1 MGRDRE
7 IEIGRKEG
15 KKKKRNKREGKKIGK
30 FRLVDLISLKRITNS
45 LKRKSFV
52 GVDSFAN
59 ETMVKA

>member
-1 MGRDRE
+1 MERDRD
-7 IEIGRKEG
+7 RDREG
-15 KKKKRNKREGKKIGK
+15 KKKKEIKGKEKKIGK
-30 FRLVDLISLKRITNS
+30 FRSVDLISLKRITNS

>member
-1 MGRDRE
+1 MGRDRD
-7 IEIGRKEG
+7 RDREG
-15 KKKKRNKREGKKIGK
+15 KKKKEIKGKEKKIGK
-30 FRLVDLISLKRITNS
+30 FRSVDLISLKRITNS